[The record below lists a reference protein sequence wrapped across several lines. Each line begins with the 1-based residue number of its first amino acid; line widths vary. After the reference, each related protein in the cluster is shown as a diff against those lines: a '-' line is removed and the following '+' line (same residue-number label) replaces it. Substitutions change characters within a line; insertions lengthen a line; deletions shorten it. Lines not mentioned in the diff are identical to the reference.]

1 LTQKNNYNLKNIIK
15 TYELTTIKKKSGWSY
30 LPKLIISPKRIIEDN
45 IVIMRASGVDMA
57 RNTGPFFSI
66 THVIK

>member
-1 LTQKNNYNLKNIIK
+1 MFRNL
-15 TYELTTIKKKSGWSY
+15 LSGWNY
-30 LPKLIISPKRIIEDN
+30 LPKLIILPKRIAEER
-45 IVIMRASGVDMA
+45 IVIIRASGVDMA